1 MLNFFRN
8 NFIGLVWSLLAV
20 TLSVMPGKDLPEV
33 DIVNFDKIAHLVFY
47 ALFYIAVRFGLQRNY
62 AISVWKVQI
71 YAFLYT
77 SLFGLLMEFIQGN
90 FTADRHFDWYDAIAN
105 VLGVILVAFM
115 FSTITKLKYL
125 FAKN

>member
-33 DIVNFDKIAHLVFY
+33 DIVN
-47 ALFYIAVRFGLQRNY
+47 LFYIAVRFGLQRNY